1 MPFDRPPPCTR
12 LLRASQYPPL
22 QFHIAIATPSLSS
35 SSPEAPSCYLLFC
48 GSALDILGL
57 TLHSPSYL
65 SPGCGQASQGH
76 AGRLFA
82 LSPYFWVMWLSR
94 HAPPI
99 SIYAWLGTPPPPALP
114 SALPGSFMN
123 LKSLFEGLSWRV
135 HLRVCPWPK
144 DGLLWRKRGRLSS
157 WTNHAALGGVHME
170 L

>member
-1 MPFDRPPPCTR
+1 MTGLRHVHACSGPVSTPHYSSTSPSPPPAC
-12 LLRASQYPPL
+12 LLALLKPGP
-22 QFHIAIATPSLSS
+22 ATCCPVGQLWTFW
-35 SSPEAPSCYLLFC
+35 A
-48 GSALDILGL
+48 
-57 TLHSPSYL
+57 SPSTAFL
-65 SPGCGQASQGH
+65 PLPRCGQASQGH

-157 WTNHAALGGVHME
+157 WTNHAALGRVHME